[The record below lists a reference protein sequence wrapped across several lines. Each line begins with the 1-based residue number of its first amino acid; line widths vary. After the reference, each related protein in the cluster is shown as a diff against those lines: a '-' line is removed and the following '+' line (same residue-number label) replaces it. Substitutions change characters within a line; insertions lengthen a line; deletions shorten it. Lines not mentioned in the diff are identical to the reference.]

1 MLKFLLILGLIIYL
15 MYKVGSFL
23 FRLFILGAT
32 GQQSHRQQQ
41 GYQGSNQTRTKRRA
55 TKEGVVIDFMPGDK
69 QKQADKKF
77 RGGEY
82 VDYEELKD

>member
-23 FRLFILGAT
+23 FRLFILGAS
-32 GQQSHRQQQ
+32 GQQSQRQQQ
-41 GYQGSNQTRTKRRA
+41 GYQKGTKRRA
-55 TKEGVVIDFMPGDK
+55 SKEGVVIDFMPGDK
-69 QKQADKKF
+69 QKQADKEF